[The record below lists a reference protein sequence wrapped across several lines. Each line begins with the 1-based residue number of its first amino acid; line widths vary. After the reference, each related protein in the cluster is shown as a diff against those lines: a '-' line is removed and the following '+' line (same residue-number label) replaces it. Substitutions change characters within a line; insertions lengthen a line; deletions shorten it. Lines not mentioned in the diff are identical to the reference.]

1 MSYTDLILQ
10 DSPVSV
16 WNLSEA
22 SGTVA
27 NNDGFLLG
35 NSYNGTYLGTSGAN
49 VKRVK
54 VPIVY
59 GDGQCIKLIGNN
71 IASLSIP
78 SLDKMSSAN
87 RQYSSTLEFWLKISN
102 SVKDERVIVRKPNSA
117 TGLYIKDNY
126 LIFRVGDEETLA
138 TSLPIDT
145 FNKPLHIAMSYTP
158 KGISLFVNGVQ
169 SSITIS
175 QFDYFTKTYDV
186 NDEKF
191 LFFGSTSLG
200 IYVDSIAIYSY
211 AFEST
216 ISKRHFIYGVGYD
229 ISKFS
234 ISSKGGTMYSMHMQ
248 NTANFYSLS
257 YNSPTSWGNNLII
270 DNNTLEF
277 QRNGY
282 LTTKNYQLLE
292 HVTFSDVDYEL
303 MYSSTDGEISFP
315 HGTSLY
321 LGDQKNNFPNGM
333 ISKFDFTGVT
343 WTTKQLLFK
352 IESFTNASIS
362 VYAEKQGVNY
372 KIYYS
377 TEFINENLE
386 PSVNNILSTTT
397 QITGKVYV
405 GFYEINNVLS
415 LFLYTP
421 SNQYSIADTGL
432 ELPLISPSLTFGSEG
447 ITAFSNTTIVP
458 SSDTEVNRFTGK
470 LNLVG
475 AIKNP
480 LVIPENFIA
489 SENYEYNYK
498 ITPSNQ
504 KKLLRYTK
512 GTGKFYIGANFLG
525 ESVVYPHRIDLGY
538 GEVDGDSFV
547 KVEAKVSNATTEIL
561 ASQEI
566 LNGDPIKGLLG
577 MAISDY
583 VVTFNLTLESDDY
596 DLYPPTLQY
605 FNLNVFRA
613 TNSTIEMKS
622 DIGDQNIKITPKSGK
637 DLYLPEVT
645 KTPSMYYGN
654 TTGLKIGDQYG
665 QILYSTKA
673 IGTETTE
680 GISTIMFSAKTT
692 TTSQCR
698 FFYSN
703 PVIIRQTS
711 GTVAIAGSGITGTIY
726 VNGAATSSAETNEWN
741 HYIIVLENP
750 IQIDTVNG
758 TLLEIGNS
766 SATTGDFYIDN
777 LCLLEA
783 KLSSD
788 QANKYYNLFYSSYA
802 SSVKDSTRYNINF
815 YDKEVSHENV
825 EYELIP
831 GQKSIKSTVSLLAT
845 ENYTLTSNQINYS
858 NDVDLIEID
867 GVNTPTL
874 ASPIKVLLAN
884 QTTSADRGVYN
895 VAFSNNIATF
905 TADTSLEASDI
916 TTGDLVYVQYGDE
929 NGKEFLQKQ
938 SNGTYEQV
946 FLINKILSYK
956 ETDLIDSD

>member
-35 NSYNGTYLGTSGAN
+35 NQYNGTYLGTSGAN

-59 GDGQCIKLIGNN
+59 GGGQCIKLIGNN
-71 IASLSIP
+71 IPSLSIP

-102 SVKDERVIVRKPNSA
+102 SVKDERVIVRKQNSA

-126 LIFRVGDEETLA
+126 LIFRAGDEETLA

-158 KGISLFVNGVQ
+158 KGISLFVNGVK
-169 SSITIS
+169 SSVTIS
-175 QFDYFTKTYDV
+175 EFDYFTKTYDI

-216 ISKRHFIYGVGYD
+216 IAKRHFIYGVGYD

-234 ISSKGGTMYSMHMQ
+234 ISSKAGTMYSMHME
-248 NTANFYSLS
+248 NTASFYSLS
-257 YNSPTSWGNNLII
+257 YNSPNTWGNNLII

-277 QRNGY
+277 QRDGY
-282 LTTKNYQLLE
+282 LTTKNYQRLE
-292 HVTFSDVDYEL
+292 HITFSDVNYES

-321 LGDQKNNFPNGM
+321 LSDQKNNFPNGM
-333 ISKFDFTGVT
+333 ISKFDFTGAT

-352 IESFTNASIS
+352 IESSTNASIS
-362 VYAEKQGVNY
+362 VYAEKQSSNY

-377 TEFINENLE
+377 TEFINENIE
-386 PSVNNILSTTT
+386 PIVNDILSTTT
-397 QITGKVYV
+397 QVTGKIYI
-405 GFYEINNVLS
+405 GFYEVNNVLS

-421 SNQYSIADTGL
+421 SNEYSVTDTGL
-432 ELPLISPSLTFGSEG
+432 ELPLISPSLIFGSEG
-447 ITAFSNTTIVP
+447 ISSFSNTTIVP
-458 SSDTEVNRFTGK
+458 SSDLEVNRFTGK

-475 AIKNP
+475 AIKNS

-512 GTGKFYIGANFLG
+512 GTGKFYVGASFLG
-525 ESVVYPHRIDLGY
+525 ETVVFPHRIDLGY

-561 ASQEI
+561 APKEI

-605 FNLNVFRA
+605 FNLNVFRSVS
-613 TNSTIEMKS
+613 STIEMKS
-622 DIGDQNIKITPKSGK
+622 DIGEQNIKISPKSGQ
-637 DLYLPEVT
+637 DIYLPEVT

-711 GTVAIAGSGITGTIY
+711 GTVSIAGSETTGSIY
-726 VNGAATSSAETNEWN
+726 VNGVATSSAETNEWN
-741 HYIIVLENP
+741 HYIIVLDNP
-750 IQIDTVNG
+750 VPIDTVNG

-766 SATTGDFYIDN
+766 SANTGTFYIDN
-777 LCLLEA
+777 LCLLES

-788 QANKYYNLFYSSYA
+788 QASKYYNLFYSSYA
-802 SSVKDSTRYNINF
+802 SPVKDNERYNINF
-815 YDKEVSHENV
+815 YDKEVSHGNV
-825 EYELIP
+825 EYELLP
-831 GQKSIKSTVSLLAT
+831 GQKTIKSTVSLSAT

-858 NDVDLIEID
+858 NDIDLIEID
-867 GVNTPTL
+867 SVSTPTL
-874 ASPIKVLLAN
+874 SSPIKVLLAN
-884 QTTSADRGVYN
+884 QTNLEHRGIYN
-895 VAFSNNIATF
+895 VTFSSGVATF

-916 TTGDLVYVQYGDE
+916 STGDLIYVQYGDE

-938 SNGTYEQV
+938 SNGTYNQV
-946 FLINKILSYK
+946 FLINKVISYK
-956 ETDLIDSD
+956 ETDLVNSD